1 MKVKPSRHVLQ
12 GKSYTRVSTRRTVAA
27 KDAVHATSPSFIVTL
42 RGGECGNT
50 IFTCRKLHYGVDD
63 VRAL

>member
-1 MKVKPSRHVLQ
+1 MQ
-12 GKSYTRVSTRRTVAA
+12 CIY
-27 KDAVHATSPSFIVTL
+27 ATSPSFIVTL